1 MTNGIQGGCWRQR
14 WTRMW
19 KGGHRQT
26 CNIVTKVGQRYGKEE
41 VDIWTRMW
49 QEIGGLK
56 CDKEEV
62 DKEMTRR
69 RWTRMWQGGKGEEA
83 EWELRGS
90 SPWTQLS
97 VRREK
102 GFLVGGDKTTKPH
115 FKANLNFIPDEKNRQ
130 YQCIHPLYTF
140 AQSRAQEAK
149 EKSLSNVY
157 LESKIRR
164 VHQQSFHWANVQSWL
179 L

>member
-1 MTNGIQGGCWRQR
+1 
-14 WTRMW
+14 
-19 KGGHRQT
+19 
-26 CNIVTKVGQRYGKEE
+26 
-41 VDIWTRMW
+41 
-49 QEIGGLK
+49 
-56 CDKEEV
+56 
-62 DKEMTRR
+62 
-69 RWTRMWQGGKGEEA
+69 MWQGGKGEEA

-130 YQCIHPLYTF
+130 YQRIHPLYTL

-149 EKSLSNVY
+149 EKSLS
-157 LESKIRR
+157 I
-164 VHQQSFHWANVQSWL
+164 
-179 L
+179 